1 MRVIPSM
8 ISTVIMEASIQGI
21 RPLPRYARRR
31 HTKVATTPEIRFP
44 VDKKIA
50 GKAIAERT
58 V

>member
-1 MRVIPSM
+1 M

-58 V
+58 VYGT